1 MALCSRRS
9 DMSNVSKASGNHAF
23 TLVELLV
30 VIGIIALLI
39 SILLPALNRARAQAR
54 TVACLSNLKQIA
66 TGLFLYNTNN
76 NGYVVPSYNMT
87 IGFDGINDPIDGWAA
102 ILDRDKL
109 LGGKRENSGSVFV
122 CPEMNDIDMGL
133 TGQTGA
139 DAGKPKG
146 YMEWP
151 TLRTGGTGGLAAFVP
166 QTIPARGFD
175 KIIRVG
181 YWVNS
186 DNPIGSQKA
195 ITAASGYTSTG
206 EQFYTSS
213 VGYLGTGGQRMRLTK
228 TSQFRKSSRLISVA
242 DGVYAGKQGN
252 NGLYATDSRIGY
264 RHGNGKSLSINA
276 AFADGHAET
285 IPAKKFPRAKGAET
299 VVIFNPDGGAQPT
312 TEQIRIEN
320 MSGVGTIYARP
331 ENVFP

>member
-1 MALCSRRS
+1 MTLFSRRS
-9 DMSNVSKASGNHAF
+9 TARAF

-66 TGLFLYNTNN
+66 TGLILYNTNN
-76 NGYVVPSYNMT
+76 NGYVVPSYNMN
-87 IGFDGINDPIDGWAA
+87 GFDGGVADPLDGWAA
-102 ILDRDKL
+102 ILDRDKVM
-109 LGGKRENSGSVFV
+109 GGKRENSGSVFV
-122 CPEMNDIDMGL
+122 CQEMSDIDMGL
-133 TGQTGA
+133 TGQTGT
-139 DAGKPKG
+139 DAARPKG

-151 TLRTGGTGGLAAFVP
+151 TIRNTGALTAFTP
-166 QTIPARGFD
+166 TTIPERGFD

-181 YWVNS
+181 YWINA
-186 DNPIGSQKA
+186 DNPIGAQKA
-195 ITAASGYTSTG
+195 LTPFSGYTSTG

-213 VGYLGTGGQRMRLTK
+213 VGYLGTGNARMRLTK

-242 DGVYAGKQGN
+242 DGVYAGKQGS
-252 NGLYATDSRIGY
+252 NGLYATDSRVGY
-264 RHGNGKSLSINA
+264 RHGNTKSPTVNA

-285 IPAKKFPRAKGAET
+285 IPAKQFPRAKGAVAPYQPAGASVPT
-299 VVIFNPDGGAQPT
+299 VD
-312 TEQIRIEN
+312 EIRAEN
-320 MSGVGTIYARP
+320 MKGITIYARP